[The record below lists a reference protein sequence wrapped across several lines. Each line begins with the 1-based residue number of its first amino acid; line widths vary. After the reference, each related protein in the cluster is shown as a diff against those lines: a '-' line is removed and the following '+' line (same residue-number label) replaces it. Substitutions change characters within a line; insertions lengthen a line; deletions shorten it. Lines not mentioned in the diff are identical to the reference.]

1 MNNIINQILKKT
13 NIIKHS
19 QKFVYIFFLSF
30 LLLGIL
36 IVSDYGISTDEP
48 FHRTIGYFWSIQ
60 ILDKISSNID
70 LINSLKDK
78 YQTMYWSSEIDA
90 GLYRQY
96 GVFFSLLSV
105 SLEELLN
112 IETNK
117 EAFILRHGFNFFT
130 FFLSSIFFYK
140 IILNRFN
147 NDYYAILITI
157 FYVTTPRIFAE
168 SFYNSQ
174 DIIFMCFCVFTLY
187 FLLQFLDEFK
197 LKDIIL
203 FSLFSALSTSIR
215 VLGVIFFFLFI
226 VFILFN
232 ILEKK
237 NFFKNSYIKILSYLV
252 SYPIFVYFF
261 WPFLWDAP
269 IQNFIIAFKSF
280 ANYDLNNNIFYL
292 GQYTKA
298 TNLPWHYI
306 PTWIFITL
314 PIFILLFFLVGFFK
328 VLKKFVNNYL
338 NLSIQNALWK
348 EKSDLKDFLILAF
361 FLLPLFSVIFLNSTL
376 YGGWRHLYFIYPS
389 IIYFVAVGIN
399 YILNMKFY
407 KNLKFLF
414 FLTIIFSV
422 LNNVFILIKFHPYQN
437 VFFNSLV
444 EKKANR
450 LFEID
455 YWGLGNAETLEY
467 LNNKNSE
474 NYSLRVASFTPLH
487 YSVLILK
494 NKNKASAMGT
504 SIKNAKYI
512 FTNHTYDVDPEIF
525 KKYYIDDDYIKFYSL
540 KRGSIIIN
548 ELYKEKQ

>member
-1 MNNIINQILKKT
+1 MDNIINQFLKKT
-13 NIIKHS
+13 NIIMHG
-19 QKFVYIFFLSF
+19 QKFVYFFFLSF

-48 FHRTIGYFWSIQ
+48 FYRTTGYFWLIQ
-60 ILDKISSNID
+60 ILEKISSNID
-70 LINSLKDK
+70 LINILKDK
-78 YQTMYWSSEIDA
+78 YQTMYWSSELDA
-90 GLYRQY
+90 GLYQQY
-96 GVFFSLLSV
+96 GVFFNLLSV
-105 SLEELLN
+105 SFEELLN
-112 IETNK
+112 IKTNK
-117 EAFILRHGFNFFT
+117 EAFILRHGLNFFT

-147 NDYYAILITI
+147 NNYYAILITI
-157 FYVTTPRIFAE
+157 FYITTPRIFAE
-168 SFYNSQ
+168 SFYNSK

-187 FLLQFLDEFK
+187 FLLQFLDKFK

-203 FSLFSALSTSIR
+203 FSLFSAVSTSIR

-237 NFFKNSYIKILSYLV
+237 NFLKNNYIKILYYLV

-269 IQNFIIAFKSF
+269 FQNFVIAFKSF
-280 ANYDLNNNIFYL
+280 ANYDFGNEIFYL
-292 GQYTKA
+292 GQYTRA
-298 TNLPWHYI
+298 TSLPWHYI

-314 PIFILLFFLVGFFK
+314 PIFVLLFFLVGFLK
-328 VLKKFVNNYL
+328 VLTKFTNNYL
-338 NLSIQNALWK
+338 NLSIQNPLWK
-348 EKSDLKDFLILAF
+348 EKSDLKDFFILAF
-361 FLLPLFSVIFLNSTL
+361 LLLPLFSVIFLNSTL
-376 YGGWRHLYFIYPS
+376 YGGWRHLYFIYPC
-389 IIYFVAVGIN
+389 IIYFVAIGIN

-407 KNLKFLF
+407 KNLKFF
-414 FLTIIFSV
+414 FYLTVIFSI

-444 EKKANR
+444 EKKANK

-467 LNNKNSE
+467 LNSKNNE

-504 SIKNAKYI
+504 SIKNAQFI
-512 FTNHTYDVDPEIF
+512 FTNRTYEADPKIF
-525 KKYYIDDDYIKFYSL
+525 DKYYIDNDYIKFYSL
-540 KRGSIIIN
+540 KRGNIIIN
-548 ELYKEKQ
+548 ELYKEK